1 MKKYIRFITYS
12 RLFIIAALIT
22 TLTIWL
28 RFIHEG
34 FLPVGNISYRY
45 MIPQNTSSFLL
56 DNLSLDP
63 FILLVYSSVSSFL
76 IIVLSYFIL
85 KRYIREDMA
94 ILGLILFVMSPAYIF
109 MILQPAA
116 STFALLF
123 LLIAWFIH
131 PYSWISFIFLLVIPI
146 IDFYSGIIAFILYFP
161 FAKYHRKNLWLSLM
175 ILISFIPYIYH
186 RFKVHD
192 ISFGITDMGA
202 ELGLG
207 LFFLLL
213 SVIGL
218 AHLWRHKRRYWY
230 LFLSL
235 VLVFIVIL
243 FDPFNHIFLV
253 LPLSAIGAY
262 GFLAIFRRNWA
273 LGDIKQVSVFLIT
286 LGLLFSMVAYID
298 KESEAFPTQ
307 DIKSSYEY
315 IEGTPGKVL
324 SASSYATWTRYFSGK
339 DPVYDHGANESI
351 LHTRSLSTAQEFLG
365 ENKVS
370 HVWVHPKMLS
380 GEVWDAEDEG
390 LLFVLSSEEF
400 EMIYDEEIRIWLF
413 LDFNKIPNS

>member
-12 RLFIIAALIT
+12 RLLIIAALVT
-22 TLTIWL
+22 TLTVWL
-28 RFIHEG
+28 RFIHAG

-63 FILLVYSSVSSFL
+63 FTLLVYSSVSSFL
-76 IIVLSYFIL
+76 VIMLSYFVFR
-85 KRYIREDMA
+85 RYIREDMT
-94 ILGLILFVMSPAYIF
+94 ILGLILFVMSPAYTF
-109 MILQPAA
+109 MILQPSAP
-116 STFALLF
+116 TFALLF
-123 LLIAWFIH
+123 LLIAWFLH
-131 PYSWISFIFLLVIPI
+131 PYSWISFIFFLVIPI

-161 FAKYHRKNLWLSLM
+161 FAKYHRKNIWLSLIM
-175 ILISFIPYIYH
+175 IVSFIPYLYHKFKIY
-186 RFKVHD
+186 D
-192 ISFGITDMGA
+192 TSFGITDMGA

-207 LFFLLL
+207 LFLLL
-213 SVIGL
+213 LAFIGL
-218 AHLWRHKRRYWY
+218 AHLWRHKRKYWY

-243 FDPFNHIFLV
+243 FDSFNHIFLM
-253 LPLSAIGAY
+253 LALSVIGAY

-298 KESEAFPTQ
+298 KESEAFPTP
-307 DIKSSYEY
+307 DMKRSYAS

-339 DPVYDHGANESI
+339 EPVYDHGANESI
-351 LHTRSLSTAQEFLG
+351 LHTRSLSTAQEFLD

-400 EMIYDEEIRIWLF
+400 EKIYDEEIMIWSF
-413 LDFNKIPNS
+413 LDFDQVSDS